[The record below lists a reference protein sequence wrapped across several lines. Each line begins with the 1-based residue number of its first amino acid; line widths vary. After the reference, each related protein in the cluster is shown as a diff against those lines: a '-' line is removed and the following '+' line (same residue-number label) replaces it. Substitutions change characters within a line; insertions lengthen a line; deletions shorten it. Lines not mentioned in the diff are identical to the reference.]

1 MRGKQGKKA
10 SKAYS
15 IHSRQVWLHVPDASR
30 TECTYSVHKCYTAP
44 TAPACSC
51 GIGYVQPNSVG
62 TCNLKTGTS
71 TRDLPLFFPL
81 FFFFFYFK
89 SAADAVPVWYL
100 IQAEIPPEARS

>member
-10 SKAYS
+10 SEAYS

-62 TCNLKTGTS
+62 TYMQFEDGDWHQRLS
-71 TRDLPLFFPL
+71 PLFFPL
-81 FFFFFYFK
+81 PLPLLFLF
-89 SAADAVPVWYL
+89 
-100 IQAEIPPEARS
+100 